1 MEELYDFNSIRE
13 EEIKDK
19 EKIGI
24 RLNSK
29 RTFIEMA
36 KVSKTVAT
44 ELDLLAKHN
53 FIFYKKE
60 DNVDYFIKRK
70 KFLDVYHMILQNKY
84 ERINDFYYKF
94 EGDEDIDKLVFV
106 FNPGPLKEHK
116 YSPSVDLRCFR
127 KVYPD
132 LVQRLNADTGIIRI
146 PDIGLVHG
154 TGYFGTSVDEF
165 YEEEFIEFIEVIIDK
180 YGITR
185 ENIVFYG
192 VGKGAMAALY
202 YASIFQ
208 VKSLAVNLQILDESE
223 YYQKVL
229 ENYQQEEWDRIL
241 NKVNTHLRTYIAS
254 SVILHSV
261 KYDDV
266 IEKLNCGRNIK
277 FINVDKVITPGSIYS
292 NSLERQV
299 EILKELSGG
308 RK

>member
-1 MEELYDFNSIRE
+1 MGELYDFNSIRE

-36 KVSKTVAT
+36 KISKAAAT
-44 ELDLLAKHN
+44 ELDLLAKYD
-53 FIFYKKE
+53 FIFYKKDE
-60 DNVDYFIKRK
+60 NVDYFIKRK
-70 KFLDVYHMILQNKY
+70 NFLDIYHMILQNKY

-94 EGDEDIDKLVFV
+94 EGGQDIDKLVFV
-106 FNPGPLKEHK
+106 FNPAPLEKHK

-132 LVQRLNADTGIIRI
+132 LAKRLNPNTGVIRI

-154 TGYFGTSVDEF
+154 TGYFGTNIDES

-180 YGITR
+180 YEIPR

-192 VGKGAMAALY
+192 VGKGALAALY
-202 YASIFQ
+202 YASIFH
-208 VKSLAVNLQILDESE
+208 VKSLAVNVQMLDESE

-229 ENYQQEEWDRIL
+229 ENYREEEQSRIL
-241 NKVNTHLRTYIAS
+241 TKVNTHLRTYLAS

-261 KYDDV
+261 KYGDV
-266 IEKLNCGRNIK
+266 IKELNCRKNIK
-277 FINVDKVITPGSIYS
+277 FINVDKVTTPGSIYS